1 MHGLCLL
8 LWDAYY
14 LRDRATSGDIH
25 ALSDDWSDL
34 GAALWQGAMMRCTV
48 SSSMTAQQVWNTIPG
63 ASDDISKYDFG
74 LMGACAI
81 LGGA

>member
-1 MHGLCLL
+1 
-8 LWDAYY
+8 
-14 LRDRATSGDIH
+14 
-25 ALSDDWSDL
+25 
-34 GAALWQGAMMRCTV
+34 MRCTV